1 MDGMVGFRDPAGV
14 RDGDDGAM
22 PFDARS
28 RALTELLS
36 RGSARGHITRAE
48 FDQLL
53 PPGMTPAEELEEA
66 EAALDEAGIPVVETG
81 ETEDEEGGIGMSS
94 TPRAAPLPGA
104 ASGQANPQAAAA
116 TGTADPDEVETVR
129 TDDPVRMFLRDM
141 GAAEPL
147 TREGEIAVAQ
157 RIEAG
162 RDAMLAGLCESP
174 TTFATLQA
182 WYQGLVE
189 GKLPLRE
196 VIEIEAAAAAADALP
211 TSDPVAAIEEAVAEP
226 GAPEGGA
233 AGGGAAPGHT
243 TLEERLKPET
253 LTGLAGVLA
262 AGERMKAAGKDEAQR
277 LEERRQAVALIRGLR
292 LREARIDA
300 LVAPL
305 KEANR
310 RLNPLDGRAMR
321 LGMAAGLTREAFIE
335 LWDSTTAGA
344 TRVKKATAAVKPGRG
359 AGAAAKHAAALEA
372 LEPGLKDVLADIAK
386 VEADTAGLKA
396 PEIRRIHGEVSRGDR
411 DMRRAKEELTRANL
425 RLVVH
430 IAKRYRNRGLMF
442 GDLIQEGN
450 IGLMRAVDKFDWRR
464 GFKFATYAT
473 WWVRQAI
480 TRAIADQART
490 IRVPVH
496 MAETA
501 GKIAR
506 VGRRLAQE
514 SGREPTPEEL
524 AARLGMPLEKVRA
537 VQRLAKEP
545 VSLETPI
552 GEEGDAELGDL
563 IEDRDAVM
571 PFDAVARQSLRDA
584 AARMLSGLTPRE
596 ERILRM
602 RFGIGMPSDHTLEE
616 VGKTFGV
623 TRERI
628 RQIEA
633 KALKKLQTG
642 QRSRALR
649 SFLAD

>member
-1 MDGMVGFRDPAGV
+1 MDQARIEQAGQDMDGMVGYRDAV
-14 RDGDDGAM
+14 RGEAEDGMA
-22 PFDARS
+22 FDARS
-28 RALTELLS
+28 RALAELLS
-36 RGSARGHITRAE
+36 RGHTRGHVTRAE
-48 FDQLL
+48 FESLL
-53 PPGMTPAEELEEA
+53 PPGSTPPEEVEEA
-66 EAALDEAGIPVVETG
+66 EAVLEDAGIQVIDDAAAT
-81 ETEDEEGGIGMSS
+81 EEGE
-94 TPRAAPLPGA
+94 
-104 ASGQANPQAAAA
+104 PQAAAA
-116 TGTADPDEVETVR
+116 PAPTPATGTGTADPDEVESVR

-147 TREGEIAVAQ
+147 SREGEIAVAK

-162 RDAMLAGLCESP
+162 REAMLAGLCESP
-174 TTFATLQA
+174 ATFATFRA
-182 WYQGLVE
+182 WRDAVNAGR
-189 GKLPLRE
+189 LPLRE
-196 VIEIEAAAAAADALP
+196 LIEIEAAAAAADSAP
-211 TSDPVAAIEEAVAEP
+211 AVPAAEP
-226 GAPEGGA
+226 GEEPAETGEVA
-233 AGGGAAPGHT
+233 VHT
-243 TLEERLKPET
+243 SLEERLKPET
-253 LTGLAGVLA
+253 LVGLNAVLVV
-262 AGERMKAAGKDEAQR
+262 GERLADTAAPPAQR
-277 LEERRQAVALIRGLR
+277 IADRRAAAELIRGLR
-292 LREARIDA
+292 LREARIDE
-300 LVAPL
+300 LVATL
-305 KEANR
+305 RDAHRK
-310 RLNPLDGRAMR
+310 LVPLDGRALR
-321 LGMAAGLTREAFIE
+321 LAQAAGLTREAFIE
-335 LWDSTTAGA
+335 AWGTGGD
-344 TRVKKATAAVKPGRG
+344 
-359 AGAAAKHAAALEA
+359 AGAAAVAAAAEAVKRGRAAAAAARQLEA
-372 LEPGLKDVLADIAK
+372 VRTLAEGLPELVAEAGRLAA
-386 VEADTAGLKA
+386 VTGLPPA
-396 PEIRRIHGEVSRGDR
+396 ELRRVYAEVVRGDR
-411 DMRRAKEELTRANL
+411 EMRRAKEELTRANL

-524 AARLGMPLEKVRA
+524 SARLGMPIEKVRA
-537 VQRLAKEP
+537 VQRLAREP

-571 PFDAVARQSLRDA
+571 PFDAVARSSLREA
-584 AARMLSGLTPRE
+584 AARMLSGLSPRE

-616 VGKTFGV
+616 VGRTFGV

-633 KALKKLQTG
+633 KALRKLQAG
-642 QRSRALR
+642 SRGRALR
-649 SFLAD
+649 SFLQD

>member
-1 MDGMVGFRDPAGV
+1 MDGMVGFRDPSGV
-14 RDGDDGAM
+14 REGDDGAM

-36 RGSARGHITRAE
+36 RGASRGHVTRAE
-48 FDQLL
+48 FDMLL

-66 EAALDEAGIPVVETG
+66 EAALDEAGIPVVDTG
-81 ETEDEEGGIGMSS
+81 EQDDDDGSLAPGQQRPAPQPG
-94 TPRAAPLPGA
+94 TPATTG
-104 ASGQANPQAAAA
+104 
-116 TGTADPDEVETVR
+116 TGTADPDEVATVR

-162 RDAMLAGLCESP
+162 RDAMLAGLCDSP
-174 TTFATLQA
+174 TTFATLTA
-182 WYQGLVE
+182 WHAGLVA
-189 GKLPLRE
+189 GRIPLRE

-211 TSDPVAAIEEAVAEP
+211 TADPPADEPAESADTVAAVIV
-226 GAPEGGA
+226 
-233 AGGGAAPGHT
+233 HT
-243 TLEERLKPET
+243 TLEDRLKPET
-253 LTGLAGVLA
+253 LQGLAGVLA
-262 AGERMKAAGKDEAQR
+262 EGEAMAKAAADEAKR
-277 LEERRQAVALIRGLR
+277 LSHRRAAVALIRGLR
-292 LREARIDA
+292 LRESRIEE
-300 LVAPL
+300 LVGHL
-305 KEANR
+305 KGASR
-310 RLNPLDGRAMR
+310 ALNPLDGRALR
-321 LGMAAGLTREAFIE
+321 LAMAAGLPRDAF
-335 LWDSTTAGA
+335 LAAWDGSKAGA
-344 TRVKKATAAVKPGRG
+344 TKVRKAATGTKPGKG
-359 AGAAAKHAAALEA
+359 AGAAAKHAAAVAA
-372 LEPGLKDVLADIAK
+372 LEPGLREVLAEIAK
-386 VEADTAGLKA
+386 IEAQTGGLKA
-396 PEIRRIHGEVSRGDR
+396 PEIRRIHGDVARGDR

-514 SGREPTPEEL
+514 TGREPTPEEL
-524 AARLGMPLEKVRA
+524 ANRLGMPLEKVRA

-642 QRSRALR
+642 NRSRALR

>member
-1 MDGMVGFRDPAGV
+1 
-14 RDGDDGAM
+14 M

-28 RALTELLS
+28 RVLAELLS
-36 RGSARGHITRAE
+36 RGQARGHVTRAE
-48 FDQLL
+48 IDQLL
-53 PPGMTPAEELEEA
+53 PPDVTPTEELEEA
-66 EAALDEAGIPVVETG
+66 EAMLDEAGIPVVE
-81 ETEDEEGGIGMSS
+81 EAQADDAEAPA
-94 TPRAAPLPGA
+94 TPAAPA
-104 ASGQANPQAAAA
+104 ATAAA
-116 TGTADPDEVETVR
+116 GTADPDETESVR

-147 TREGEIAVAQ
+147 SREGEIAVAK

-162 RDAMLAGLCESP
+162 REAMLAGLCESP
-174 TTFATLQA
+174 ATFAILGA
-182 WYQGLVE
+182 WREAMIAGR
-189 GKLPLRE
+189 LPLRE
-196 VIEIEAAAAAADALP
+196 VIEIEAAAAAADSAP
-211 TSDPVAAIEEAVAEP
+211 TAEP
-226 GAPEGGA
+226 AEEGAEAPE
-233 AGGGAAPGHT
+233 APHAS
-243 TLEERLKPET
+243 LEERLKPET
-253 LTGLAGVLA
+253 LAGFDAVLA
-262 AGERMKAAGKDEAQR
+262 IGERLRALPANAA
-277 LEERRQAVALIRGLR
+277 EERAPALRHAAELIRTLR
-292 LREARIDA
+292 LREARIDE
-300 LVAPL
+300 LVVTL
-305 KEANR
+305 REANR
-310 RLNPLDGRAMR
+310 RLIPLEGRALR
-321 LGMAAGLTREAFIE
+321 LAQAAGLSREAFLR
-335 LWDSTTAGA
+335 LWNYSEEAA
-344 TRVKKATAAVKPGRG
+344 ERLRTAAAAVRPRG
-359 AGAAAKHAAALEA
+359 AGSVARQAAALKA
-372 LEPGLKDVLADIAK
+372 LEEGLPAIRAEAATIAA
-386 VEADTAGLKA
+386 ETGLSPAELKRVHA
-396 PEIRRIHGEVSRGDR
+396 AVVRGDR

-524 AARLGMPLEKVRA
+524 SSRLGMPIEKVRA
-537 VQRLAKEP
+537 VQRLAREP

-552 GEEGDAELGDL
+552 GEDGDAELGDL

-571 PFDAVARQSLRDA
+571 PFDAVARSSLREA
-584 AARMLSGLTPRE
+584 AARMLSGLSPRE

-616 VGKTFGV
+616 VGRTFGV

-633 KALKKLQTG
+633 KALRKLQNG
-642 QRSRALR
+642 SRGRALR
-649 SFLAD
+649 SFLQD

>member
-1 MDGMVGFRDPAGV
+1 
-14 RDGDDGAM
+14 
-22 PFDARS
+22 
-28 RALTELLS
+28 
-36 RGSARGHITRAE
+36 
-48 FDQLL
+48 
-53 PPGMTPAEELEEA
+53 
-66 EAALDEAGIPVVETG
+66 
-81 ETEDEEGGIGMSS
+81 
-94 TPRAAPLPGA
+94 
-104 ASGQANPQAAAA
+104 
-116 TGTADPDEVETVR
+116 
-129 TDDPVRMFLRDM
+129 MFLRDM

-162 RDAMLAGLCESP
+162 RDAMLAGLCDSP
-174 TTFATLQA
+174 TTFATLSA
-182 WYQGLVE
+182 WHDGLVA
-189 GKLPLRE
+189 GRIPLRE

-211 TSDPVAAIEEAVAEP
+211 ASIETSAEEPVVEGEA
-226 GAPEGGA
+226 GAS
-233 AGGGAAPGHT
+233 APPVGHT
-243 TLEERLKPET
+243 TLEDRLKPET
-253 LTGLAGVLA
+253 LVGLVGVLA
-262 AGERMKAAGKDEAQR
+262 AGERMRTADEKARFEH
-277 LEERRQAVALIRGLR
+277 RRAAVALIRSLR
-292 LREARIDA
+292 LRESRIEE
-300 LVAPL
+300 LVGHL
-305 KEANR
+305 KTASR
-310 RLNPLDGRAMR
+310 SLNPLDGRALR
-321 LGMAAGLTREAFIE
+321 LAQAAGVPRETFLEI
-335 LWDSTTAGA
+335 WDGSKGGA
-344 TRVKKATAAVKPGRG
+344 RRVIKAAAALKPAKGG
-359 AGAAAKHAAALEA
+359 AGAQARQAAAVATLE
-372 LEPGLKDVLADIAK
+372 EGLKDVLVAVGRI
-386 VEADTAGLKA
+386 EAATGGLKVA
-396 PEIRRIHGEVSRGDR
+396 EIRRIHADVARGDR

-524 AARLGMPLEKVRA
+524 ATRLGMPIEKVRA

-642 QRSRALR
+642 TRSRALR

>member
-1 MDGMVGFRDPAGV
+1 MDGMVGFRDAAAV
-14 RDGDDGAM
+14 RNSEVEDGAM

-36 RGSARGHITRAE
+36 RGASRGHVTRAE
-48 FDQLL
+48 FDMLL

-66 EAALDEAGIPVVETG
+66 EAALDEAGIPVIDTG
-81 ETEDEEGGIGMSS
+81 EGEEEGV
-94 TPRAAPLPGA
+94 PGA
-104 ASGQANPQAAAA
+104 PGASPPRPNPGVPAPTA
-116 TGTADPDEVETVR
+116 GTADPDEVATVR

-162 RDAMLAGLCESP
+162 RDAMLAGLCDSP
-174 TTFATLQA
+174 TTFATLSA
-182 WYQGLVE
+182 WHAGLVA
-189 GKLPLRE
+189 GRIPLRE
-196 VIEIEAAAAAADALP
+196 VIEIEAAAAAADAM
-211 TSDPVAAIEEAVAEP
+211 PVAVEPLVEEPVEAAEP
-226 GAPEGGA
+226 GAA
-233 AGGGAAPGHT
+233 AVVAHT
-243 TLEERLKPET
+243 TLEDRLKPET

-262 AGERMKAAGKDEAQR
+262 AGERMRLAAAEPER
-277 LEERRQAVALIRGLR
+277 LEHRRAAVALIRGLR
-292 LREARIDA
+292 LREGRIEE
-300 LVAPL
+300 LVGHL
-305 KEANR
+305 KGASR
-310 RLNPLDGRAMR
+310 ALNPLDGKAMR
-321 LGMAAGLTREAFIE
+321 LAQAAGLPREGFLAA
-335 LWDSTTAGA
+335 WDGSKAGA
-344 TRVKKATAAVKPGRG
+344 RRVAKAAVAAKPPK
-359 AGAAAKHAAALEA
+359 GAAAQARHAAALEA
-372 LEPGLKDVLADIAK
+372 LD
-386 VEADTAGLKA
+386 AGLKEVLTEIA
-396 PEIRRIHGEVSRGDR
+396 RVETATGGVKAAEIRRIHGDVARGDR

-514 SGREPTPEEL
+514 TGREPTPEEL
-524 AARLGMPLEKVRA
+524 ANRLGMPLEKVRA

-642 QRSRALR
+642 NRSRALR

>member
-1 MDGMVGFRDPAGV
+1 MDGMVGYREAV
-14 RDGDDGAM
+14 RGEAEDGM

-28 RALTELLS
+28 RALAELLA
-36 RGSARGHITRAE
+36 RGNARGHVTRAE
-48 FDQLL
+48 FDSLL
-53 PPGMTPAEELEEA
+53 PPGMTPAEEIEEA
-66 EAALDEAGIPVVETG
+66 EAMLDDAGIPIL
-81 ETEDEEGGIGMSS
+81 EEGSQGEEGEQGGAG
-94 TPRAAPLPGA
+94 PAAAPA
-104 ASGQANPQAAAA
+104 VA

-147 TREGEIAVAQ
+147 SREGEIAVAK

-162 RDAMLAGLCESP
+162 REAMLAGLCESP
-174 TTFATLQA
+174 ATFATFAA
-182 WYQGLVE
+182 WREALAAGR
-189 GKLPLRE
+189 LPLRDL
-196 VIEIEAAAAAADALP
+196 IEIEAAAAAADSAP
-211 TSDPVAAIEEAVAEP
+211 AAVEAEEGADPAEGPVHTS
-226 GAPEGGA
+226 
-233 AGGGAAPGHT
+233 
-243 TLEERLKPET
+243 LEERLKPET
-253 LTGLAGVLA
+253 LAGLDAVLA
-262 AGERMKAAGKDEAQR
+262 VGERLKALAEDAAEAR
-277 LEERRQAVALIRGLR
+277 AAERRGAAELIRTLR
-292 LREARIDA
+292 LREARIDE
-300 LVAPL
+300 LVATL
-305 KEANR
+305 REAHR
-310 RLNPLDGRAMR
+310 RLAPLDGRALR
-321 LGMAAGLTREAFIE
+321 LAQAAGITREAFLE
-335 LWDSTTAGA
+335 LWDGSDAA
-344 TRVKKATAAVKPGRG
+344 AERVKAAAAAVKPGRG
-359 AGAAAKHAAALEA
+359 AGAAARQAAAIKALAEGLEEIRA
-372 LEPGLKDVLADIAK
+372 EAARLT
-386 VEADTAGLKA
+386 ADTGLPPAELKRVYA
-396 PEIRRIHGEVSRGDR
+396 EVARGDR
-411 DMRRAKEELTRANL
+411 EMRRAKEELTRANL

-524 AARLGMPLEKVRA
+524 SQRLGMPIEKVRA
-537 VQRLAKEP
+537 VQRLAREP

-552 GEEGDAELGDL
+552 GEDGDAELGDL

-571 PFDAVARQSLRDA
+571 PFDAVARSSLREA
-584 AARMLSGLTPRE
+584 AARMLAGLSPRE

-633 KALKKLQTG
+633 KALRKLQNG
-642 QRSRALR
+642 SRGRALR
-649 SFLAD
+649 SFLSD

>member
-1 MDGMVGFRDPAGV
+1 MDGMVGYREAV
-14 RDGDDGAM
+14 RGEAEDGM

-28 RALTELLS
+28 RALAELLA
-36 RGSARGHITRAE
+36 RGNARGHVTRAE
-48 FDQLL
+48 FDSLL
-53 PPGMTPAEELEEA
+53 PPGMTPAEEIEEA
-66 EAALDEAGIPVVETG
+66 EAMLDDAGIPIL
-81 ETEDEEGGIGMSS
+81 EEGSQGEEGEQGGAG
-94 TPRAAPLPGA
+94 PAAAPA
-104 ASGQANPQAAAA
+104 VA

-147 TREGEIAVAQ
+147 SREGEIAVAK

-162 RDAMLAGLCESP
+162 REAMLAGLCESP
-174 TTFATLQA
+174 ATFATFAA
-182 WYQGLVE
+182 WREALAAGR
-189 GKLPLRE
+189 LPLRDL
-196 VIEIEAAAAAADALP
+196 IEIEAAAAAADSAP
-211 TSDPVAAIEEAVAEP
+211 AAVEAEEGADPAEGPVHTS
-226 GAPEGGA
+226 
-233 AGGGAAPGHT
+233 
-243 TLEERLKPET
+243 LEERLKPET
-253 LTGLAGVLA
+253 LAGLDAVLA
-262 AGERMKAAGKDEAQR
+262 VGERLKALAEDAAEAR
-277 LEERRQAVALIRGLR
+277 AAERRGAAELIRTLR
-292 LREARIDA
+292 LREARIDE
-300 LVAPL
+300 LVATL
-305 KEANR
+305 REAHR
-310 RLNPLDGRAMR
+310 RLAPLDGRALR
-321 LGMAAGLTREAFIE
+321 LAQAAGITREAFLE
-335 LWDSTTAGA
+335 LWDGSDAA
-344 TRVKKATAAVKPGRG
+344 AERVKAAAAAVKPGRG
-359 AGAAAKHAAALEA
+359 AGAAVRQAAAIKALAEGLEEIRA
-372 LEPGLKDVLADIAK
+372 EAARLT
-386 VEADTAGLKA
+386 ADTGLPPAELKRVYA
-396 PEIRRIHGEVSRGDR
+396 EVARGDR
-411 DMRRAKEELTRANL
+411 EMRRAKEELTRANL

-524 AARLGMPLEKVRA
+524 SQRLGMPIEKVRA
-537 VQRLAKEP
+537 VQRLAREP

-552 GEEGDAELGDL
+552 GEDGDAELGDL

-571 PFDAVARQSLRDA
+571 PFDAVALSSLREA
-584 AARMLSGLTPRE
+584 AARMLAGLSPRE

-633 KALKKLQTG
+633 KALRKLQNG
-642 QRSRALR
+642 SRGRALR
-649 SFLAD
+649 SFLSD

>member
-1 MDGMVGFRDPAGV
+1 MDGMVGYREAV
-14 RDGDDGAM
+14 RGEAEDGM

-28 RALTELLS
+28 RALSELLA
-36 RGSARGHITRAE
+36 RGNARGHVTRSE
-48 FDQLL
+48 FDSLL
-53 PPGMTPAEELEEA
+53 PPGLTPTEEIEEA
-66 EAALDEAGIPVVETG
+66 EAVLEEAGIAVVE
-81 ETEDEEGGIGMSS
+81 DAAEEGEAQTG
-94 TPRAAPLPGA
+94 APAPA
-104 ASGQANPQAAAA
+104 QVAV
-116 TGTADPDEVETVR
+116 GTADPDEVESVR

-162 RDAMLAGLCESP
+162 REAMLAGLCESP
-174 TTFATLQA
+174 ATFAAIAA
-182 WYQGLVE
+182 WRE
-189 GKLPLRE
+189 AIAASRLPLRE
-196 VIEIEAAAAAADALP
+196 VIEIEAAAAAADAAP
-211 TSDPVAAIEEAVAEP
+211 AEP
-226 GAPEGGA
+226 VEEGAEA
-233 AGGGAAPGHT
+233 AETPHA

-253 LTGLAGVLA
+253 LAGLDALLA
-262 AGERMKAAGKDEAQR
+262 TGERLRTLPLEAAAERAA
-277 LEERRQAVALIRGLR
+277 ERRGAAELIRTLR
-292 LREARIDA
+292 LREARIEE
-300 LVAPL
+300 LVGRL
-305 KEANR
+305 REANR
-310 RLNPLDGRAMR
+310 RLAPIEGRALR
-321 LGMAAGLTREAFIE
+321 LAQAAGVAREQFLQ
-335 LWDSTTAGA
+335 LWDVSAEGA
-344 TRVKKATAAVKPGRG
+344 QRVRQAAAAVRPRG
-359 AGAAAKHAAALEA
+359 QGSVARQAAALRALDEGMEEILAEA
-372 LEPGLKDVLADIAK
+372 ERLT
-386 VEADTAGLKA
+386 ADTGLPPARLKRVHA
-396 PEIRRIHGEVSRGDR
+396 EVVRGER

-506 VGRRLAQE
+506 VGRRLQQE

-524 AARLGMPLEKVRA
+524 ASRLGMPIEKVRA
-537 VQRLAKEP
+537 VQRLAREP

-552 GEEGDAELGDL
+552 GEDGDAELGDL

-571 PFDAVARQSLRDA
+571 PFDAVARSSLREQ
-584 AARMLSGLTPRE
+584 AARMLAGLSPRE

-616 VGKTFGV
+616 VGRTFGV

-633 KALKKLQTG
+633 KALRKLQNG
-642 QRSRALR
+642 SRGRALR
-649 SFLAD
+649 SFLSD

>member
-1 MDGMVGFRDPAGV
+1 
-14 RDGDDGAM
+14 M

-36 RGSARGHITRAE
+36 RGASRGHVTRAE
-48 FDQLL
+48 FDMLL

-66 EAALDEAGIPVVETG
+66 EAALDEAGIPVVDTG
-81 ETEDEEGGIGMSS
+81 ETDDEDG
-94 TPRAAPLPGA
+94 APMAPGA
-104 ASGQANPQAAAA
+104 PRPAAQPAAA
-116 TGTADPDEVETVR
+116 TATAAAGTADPDEVASVR

-162 RDAMLAGLCESP
+162 RDAMLAGLCDSP
-174 TTFATLQA
+174 TTFKTLSA
-182 WYQGLVE
+182 WHDGLVA
-189 GKLPLRE
+189 GRIPLRE

-211 TSDPVAAIEEAVAEP
+211 SAAEP
-226 GAPEGGA
+226 VPEEPSDTPEA
-233 AGGGAAPGHT
+233 SAVVVAHT
-243 TLEERLKPET
+243 TLEDRLKPET
-253 LTGLAGVLA
+253 LAGLAGVLA
-262 AGERMKAAGKDEAQR
+262 AGEAMKAAADEAAR
-277 LEERRQAVALIRGLR
+277 LEHRRGAVALIRGLR
-292 LREARIDA
+292 LRESRIDE
-300 LVAPL
+300 LVGHL
-305 KEANR
+305 KGASR
-310 RLNPLDGRAMR
+310 ALNPLDGRALR
-321 LGMAAGLTREAFIE
+321 LAQAAGVTREAF
-335 LWDSTTAGA
+335 LATWDGSKAGA
-344 TRVKKATAAVKPGRG
+344 TRVKKAAAAAKPAR
-359 AGAAAKHAAALEA
+359 GAAAQARHAAALEA
-372 LEPGLKDVLADIAK
+372 LDAGLKDVLADIGRL
-386 VEADTAGLKA
+386 EAATGGLKA
-396 PEIRRIHGEVSRGDR
+396 HEIRRIHGDVARGDR

-514 SGREPTPEEL
+514 TGREPTPEEL
-524 AARLGMPLEKVRA
+524 ANRLGMPLEKVRA

-563 IEDRDAVM
+563 IEDRDAIM

-642 QRSRALR
+642 NRSRALR

>member
-1 MDGMVGFRDPAGV
+1 MDGMVGYREAAV
-14 RDGDDGAM
+14 RGEAEDGM

-28 RALTELLS
+28 RALAELLS
-36 RGSARGHITRAE
+36 RGHARGQVTRSE

-53 PPGMTPAEELEEA
+53 PPGSTPAEELEEA
-66 EAALDEAGIPVVETG
+66 EAVLEDAGIPLVEDVALG
-81 ETEDEEGGIGMSS
+81 EDGE
-94 TPRAAPLPGA
+94 PLPGGVA
-104 ASGQANPQAAAA
+104 PSPAQAPGTAAAA
-116 TGTADPDEVETVR
+116 GTADPDEVETVR

-147 TREGEIAVAQ
+147 SREGEIAVAK

-162 RDAMLAGLCESP
+162 REAMLAGLCESP
-174 TTFATLQA
+174 ATFETLRR
-182 WYQGLVE
+182 WRE
-189 GKLPLRE
+189 GVSAGRLPLRE
-196 VIEIEAAAAAADALP
+196 LIEIEAAAAAADSAPSAAPSAPLP
-211 TSDPVAAIEEAVAEP
+211 AAEELVES
-226 GAPEGGA
+226 GE
-233 AGGGAAPGHT
+233 APGHT
-243 TLEERLKPET
+243 SLEERLKPET
-253 LTGLAGVLA
+253 LAGLDAVLEVGDRLSAIPAGTDTRA
-262 AGERMKAAGKDEAQR
+262 
-277 LEERRQAVALIRGLR
+277 ERRITAELIRGLR
-292 LREARIDA
+292 LREARIDE
-300 LVAPL
+300 LVATL
-305 KEANR
+305 RDANR
-310 RLNPLDGRAMR
+310 KLTPLEGKVMR
-321 LGMAAGLTREAFIE
+321 LAMAAGVSRESFLGVWNGSEAGAARVLAAAKGVKPSGRGGVARQADALLALAAGLEDIQAE
-335 LWDSTTAGA
+335 ADRLAGA
-344 TRVKKATAAVKPGRG
+344 TGLPAVELKRVYA
-359 AGAAAKHAAALEA
+359 
-372 LEPGLKDVLADIAK
+372 DV
-386 VEADTAGLKA
+386 V
-396 PEIRRIHGEVSRGDR
+396 RGDR
-411 DMRRAKEELTRANL
+411 EMRRAKEELTRANL

-524 AARLGMPLEKVRA
+524 SNRLGMPLEKVRA
-537 VQRLAKEP
+537 VQRLAREP

-552 GEEGDAELGDL
+552 GEDGDAELGDL
-563 IEDRDAVM
+563 IEDRDAVL
-571 PFDAVARQSLRDA
+571 PFDAVARSSLREA
-584 AARMLSGLTPRE
+584 AARMLSGLSPRE

-616 VGKTFGV
+616 VGRTFGV

-633 KALKKLQTG
+633 KALRKLQAG
-642 QRSRALR
+642 SRGRALR
-649 SFLAD
+649 SFLQD

>member
-1 MDGMVGFRDPAGV
+1 
-14 RDGDDGAM
+14 M

-36 RGSARGHITRAE
+36 RGAARGHVTRAE
-48 FDQLL
+48 FDSLL

-66 EAALDEAGIPVVETG
+66 EAALDEAGIPIVDTG
-81 ETEDEEGGIGMSS
+81 EQEEEEG
-94 TPRAAPLPGA
+94 APLSPSA
-104 ASGQANPQAAAA
+104 PRPASQPATAAAA
-116 TGTADPDEVETVR
+116 GTADPDEVATIR

-162 RDAMLAGLCESP
+162 RDAMLAGLCDSP
-174 TTFATLQA
+174 TTFATLAA
-182 WYQGLVE
+182 WHDGLVA
-189 GKLPLRE
+189 GRIPLRE

-211 TSDPVAAIEEAVAEP
+211 
-226 GAPEGGA
+226 APEPVVEEPAEGAEGGPA
-233 AGGGAAPGHT
+233 VVAHT

-253 LTGLAGVLA
+253 LAGLSGVLA
-262 AGERMKAAGKDEAQR
+262 AGEAMKKAANEAER
-277 LEERRQAVALIRGLR
+277 LEHRRAAVALIRGLR
-292 LREARIDA
+292 LRESRIEELVGHLRDA
-300 LVAPL
+300 SRA
-305 KEANR
+305 
-310 RLNPLDGRAMR
+310 LNPLDGRALR
-321 LGMAAGLTREAFIE
+321 LAQAAGVSREAF
-335 LWDSTTAGA
+335 LAAWDGSRAGA
-344 TRVKKATAAVKPGRG
+344 TRVKKAAAAAKP
-359 AGAAAKHAAALEA
+359 AKGAAAQAKHAAALEA
-372 LEPGLKDVLADIAK
+372 LE
-386 VEADTAGLKA
+386 AGLKEVLA
-396 PEIRRIHGEVSRGDR
+396 EIAQVEARTGGLKAAEIKRIHADVSRGDR

-506 VGRRLAQE
+506 VGRRMQQE
-514 SGREPTPEEL
+514 TGREPTPEEL
-524 AARLGMPLEKVRA
+524 AQRLGMPLEKVRA

-571 PFDAVARQSLRDA
+571 PFDAVARASLRDA
-584 AARMLSGLTPRE
+584 AARMLAGLTPRE